1 MKPEEIEAFL
11 KYYLKLGLKL
21 TTVEKSH
28 NDSNNPRLKEQFG
41 SYLKTQSQ
49 NIDSE
54 KDLQLIHN
62 KNDLSGIGL
71 SLENSKLL
79 CLDIDHCF
87 SDTHLKIIL
96 SILGLPQNYEW
107 VIKTGSGNGYHIIL
121 DFANLNLSDL
131 YIDLTKFE
139 NIQIY
144 DPSRLR
150 VRSKNGLIH
159 FGDLITLLSIPAS
172 EELNSGYFLLGTS
185 NSKIK
190 SFRVNKKYQNSFEKI
205 QIMTDK
211 HSLLPPSKH
220 KSGLS
225 YTFNNKDLPTSYPK
239 TILADS
245 LFSLIEEFCIDSH
258 ILHMLEDYEIGY
270 TSLDFKKF
278 YGQDLTLIIDFET
291 TELIRD
297 VDYFNISEFPEIIQ
311 VAWIITDG
319 NDIIYSESSLNSDIN
334 TIIPQEISNLTGIDN
349 KKCKEVGRPLS
360 VIADMLINDLEK
372 VESIFAYNLE
382 FDLKCLKNIL
392 FRTSRPFDLNSKKQI
407 CVMKYAF
414 ENKQRINGY
423 KGDKW
428 LKLSDLFVIMFPD
441 TTISA
446 HTAPNDTLMTYKIFK
461 ELFAKKQVDKP
472 EFKN

>member
-1 MKPEEIEAFL
+1 MKPEEIETFL

-21 TTVEKSH
+21 TTVEKSN
-28 NDSNNPRLKEQFG
+28 NDSNNPRQQEQFG
-41 SYLKTQSQ
+41 NYLKTQSQ

-54 KDLQLIHN
+54 KDLLLLHN
-62 KNDLSGIGL
+62 KNDFSGIGL

-96 SILGLPQNYEW
+96 SILGLPKNYEW
-107 VIKTGSGNGYHIIL
+107 VIRTGGGNGYHIIL

-131 YIDLTKFE
+131 YIDLSKFE
-139 NIQIY
+139 NIKINH
-144 DPSRLR
+144 PSSKHI
-150 VRSKNGLIH
+150 RSKNGLIH

-172 EELNSGYFLLGTS
+172 EELNEGFFLLGTS

-190 SFRVNKKYQNSFEKI
+190 SFRINKKYENSFEKL

-225 YTFNNKDLPTSYPK
+225 YTFYNKDLPTSYPK
-239 TILADS
+239 TISADS
-245 LFSLIEEFCIDSH
+245 LFSLINEFCIDSYT
-258 ILHMLEDYEIGY
+258 LHMLKDYESGY
-270 TSLDFKKF
+270 TSDDFKKF
-278 YGQDLTLIIDFET
+278 YGQDLKLIIDFET
-291 TELIRD
+291 TGLYKD

-334 TIIPQEISNLTGIDN
+334 TIIPQEISTLTGIDN
-349 KKCKEVGRPLS
+349 KKCKEVGRPLN
-360 VIADMLINDLEK
+360 VIADMLINDLK
-372 VESIFAYNLE
+372 NVDSVLAYNLE

-414 ENKQRINGY
+414 ENRQRINGY

-428 LKLSDLFVIMFPD
+428 LKLSDLFAMMFPN

-446 HTAPNDTLMTYKIFK
+446 HTAPTDTLMTYKIFK
-461 ELFAKKQVDKP
+461 EFFAKKTG
-472 EFKN
+472 